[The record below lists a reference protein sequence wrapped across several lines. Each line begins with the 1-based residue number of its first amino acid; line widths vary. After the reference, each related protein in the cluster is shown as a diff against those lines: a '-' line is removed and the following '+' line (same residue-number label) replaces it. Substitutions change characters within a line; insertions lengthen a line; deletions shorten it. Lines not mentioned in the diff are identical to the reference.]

1 MGWELEIVGSH
12 GMQAHRY
19 PEMMQMIESGQL
31 PSEKLIHEKI
41 TLEQATS
48 SRFQSLYSFDQFVW
62 FV

>member
-1 MGWELEIVGSH
+1 
-12 GMQAHRY
+12 MQAHRY